1 MCVDMEMERRI
12 IYLIIYLNERYERFF
27 VNIEKDYI
35 YLLYIY
41 FKFSIYLDLLLDLLD
56 TLYYVAYE

>member
-1 MCVDMEMERRI
+1 MCVDMEMEGRI